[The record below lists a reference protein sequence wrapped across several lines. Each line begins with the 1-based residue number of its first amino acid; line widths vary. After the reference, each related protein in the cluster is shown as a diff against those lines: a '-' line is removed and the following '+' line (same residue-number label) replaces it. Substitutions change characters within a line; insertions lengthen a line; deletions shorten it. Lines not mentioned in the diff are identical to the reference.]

1 MAEEKPVASIF
12 KDTTDSMLQFFRG
25 WEQDLPHQGEKGGIR
40 ERRVVDFLP
49 KYLPKKYGIG
59 TGHIVDSNGNFSSQ
73 IDIVIYDAVNG
84 TALPIDSYY
93 SVFPAECVYATVEVK
108 SKLTASDSLDE
119 NNRGEIYTCM
129 KSATKSKS
137 LHRIGGLP
145 NILSL
150 VFAYTTQWTQD
161 QWTQVASRSYYFR
174 GCYNQSLPE
183 VILVLDP
190 GFVLCWYKLEG
201 QEDKKYYSHF
211 VTKNPLLFFLSDLIT
226 RLSKQKIHSPDL
238 WQSYGDWLST
248 DKILTII
255 QAEFYSAVDAK
266 IVAFKEAN
274 KHLVG

>member
-1 MAEEKPVASIF
+1 
-12 KDTTDSMLQFFRG
+12 MLQFFHG

-40 ERRVVDFLP
+40 ERRVVDFLS

-59 TGHIVDSNGNFSSQ
+59 TGHIIDSNGNFSSQ

-108 SKLTASDSLDE
+108 SKLSASHSQDE
-119 NNRGEIYTCM
+119 NNRGEIYTYM

-137 LHRIGGLP
+137 LHWIGDLP
-145 NILSL
+145 TIVSL
-150 VFAYTTQWTQD
+150 VFAYSTQWTQD
-161 QWTQVASRSYYFR
+161 QWKQVASHSYYF
-174 GCYNQSLPE
+174 GKSYGHSPPE

-201 QEDKKYYSHF
+201 EEDKNYYSHC

-238 WQSYGDWLST
+238 WQSYGDWLGT
-248 DKILTII
+248 DKIMTII
-255 QAEFYSAVDAK
+255 RAEAYAAVDAE
-266 IVAFKEAN
+266 ILARKEAN
-274 KHLVG
+274 TL